1 MSEPNDLEIQVYG
14 MIRLPN
20 GDEHLAD
27 SFDPPA
33 PIMFYDIEVRE
44 TRNDEVEVLEEFNGL
59 SLPQA
64 TAKVRDLEKKY
75 QDPGTS
81 WV

>member
-1 MSEPNDLEIQVYG
+1 MGEPDDLEIMVYA
-14 MIRLPN
+14 MTRLSN
-20 GDEHLAD
+20 GDEVLAD
-27 SFDPPA
+27 SQDPPA
-33 PIMFYDIEVRE
+33 PVMFYDIEVRE
-44 TRNDEVEVLEEFNGL
+44 TRNDEIEVLEEFNGL
-59 SLPQA
+59 SLVQA

>member
-1 MSEPNDLEIQVYG
+1 
-14 MIRLPN
+14 
-20 GDEHLAD
+20 
-27 SFDPPA
+27 
-33 PIMFYDIEVRE
+33 MFYDIEVRE
-44 TRNDEVEVLEEFNGL
+44 TRNDEIEVLEEFNGL
-59 SLPQA
+59 SLVQA